1 VLLLGLTY
9 KANVSDISGTQSTD
23 VAAALDERGVE
34 VVGYDPLLDA
44 DQAEDALPFD
54 VRREDP
60 FESVDA
66 VVILVNHDAF
76 GDLTRADLTAGNDP
90 APAVVDVPNCLDDET
105 AAELIYRSH

>member
-1 VLLLGLTY
+1 M
-9 KANVSDISGTQSTD
+9 SPRHSTN
-23 VAAALDERGVE
+23 AGVE

-66 VVILVNHDAF
+66 VVILCQPRRV
-76 GDLTRADLTAGNDP
+76 R
-90 APAVVDVPNCLDDET
+90 
-105 AAELIYRSH
+105 RSHASRSDRGQRSGTGGRRRRRTVSTTRQRPI

>member
-76 GDLTRADLTAGNDP
+76 GDPR
-90 APAVVDVPNCLDDET
+90 EQ
-105 AAELIYRSH
+105 I